1 MKNEKLSFD
10 AFEALSENA
19 EGKLVSG
26 FSPAFEGRELI
37 GGDDGTNIVCPILSN
52 TNCPTC
58 SGGSSKS

>member
-1 MKNEKLSFD
+1 MKKEKLSFD

-26 FSPAFEGRELI
+26 FSPAFEGQELV
-37 GGDDGTNIVCPILSN
+37 GGDGTNIICVPVTN

-58 SGGSSKS
+58 NPGSGKS